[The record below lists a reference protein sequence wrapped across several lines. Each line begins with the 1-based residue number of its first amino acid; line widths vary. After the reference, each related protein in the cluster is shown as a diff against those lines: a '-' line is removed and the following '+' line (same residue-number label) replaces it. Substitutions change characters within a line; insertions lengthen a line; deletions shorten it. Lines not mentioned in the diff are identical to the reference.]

1 MTELIMMKI
10 IFIFFLDDVHGY
22 IEENDG
28 IKYLVFTSTNKNK
41 EPLKII
47 KELWEETKRQS
58 EGIKMRNQLNTE
70 KTSSKLTLD
79 QTMACPWVKHLIFLT

>member
-1 MTELIMMKI
+1 MMKI

-47 KELWEETKRQS
+47 KKLWEETKRQS

-70 KTSSKLTLD
+70 KTS
-79 QTMACPWVKHLIFLT
+79 

>member
-41 EPLKII
+41 EALKII
-47 KELWEETKRQS
+47 KKLSQETKRQI

-70 KTSSKLTLD
+70 KTS
-79 QTMACPWVKHLIFLT
+79 

>member
-1 MTELIMMKI
+1 MMKI

-41 EPLKII
+41 EALKII
-47 KELWEETKRQS
+47 KKLSQETKRQI

-70 KTSSKLTLD
+70 KTS
-79 QTMACPWVKHLIFLT
+79 

>member
-1 MTELIMMKI
+1 MMKI

-41 EPLKII
+41 EALKII
-47 KELWEETKRQS
+47 KKLSQETKRQI
-58 EGIKMRNQLNTE
+58 EVIKMRNQLNTE
-70 KTSSKLTLD
+70 KTS
-79 QTMACPWVKHLIFLT
+79 